1 MEGGFWG
8 KGDGRGYWHHVGP
21 RQSPGIRLIGV
32 PPTGELEL
40 LLVSPSWSGPPQ
52 IEVKRE
58 LITAFM
64 MEFLLSQF

>member
-1 MEGGFWG
+1 MVEGTGTLWVL
-8 KGDGRGYWHHVGP
+8 GRA
-21 RQSPGIRLIGV
+21 RAIRLIGV
-32 PPTGELEL
+32 SPTGELEL

>member
-8 KGDGRGYWHHVGP
+8 KGTVEGTGTLWVLGRALA
-21 RQSPGIRLIGV
+21 IRLIGV